1 MHKTAILE
9 EIFMKKILLFV
20 IALILV
26 SSVCADEVVFDCK
39 EKGSGKLSPL
49 TLVLNLGSAS
59 FNGMDL
65 ERDITYLSGNNGKQ
79 YYRYTRDNLDM
90 LVPKLMA
97 QNKINQGVVVLYF
110 THEKIRFSCIK

>member
-1 MHKTAILE
+1 
-9 EIFMKKILLFV
+9 MKKILLFV
-20 IALILV
+20 FASILV
-26 SSVCADEVVFDCK
+26 NFVFANEVTFDCK
-39 EKGSGKLSPL
+39 EEGSGKLNPL
-49 TLVLNLGSAS
+49 TLVLNLGAAS

-65 ERDITYLSGNNGKQ
+65 ERDITYLSGKNGKQ
-79 YYRYTRDNLDM
+79 NYRYIRDNLDM